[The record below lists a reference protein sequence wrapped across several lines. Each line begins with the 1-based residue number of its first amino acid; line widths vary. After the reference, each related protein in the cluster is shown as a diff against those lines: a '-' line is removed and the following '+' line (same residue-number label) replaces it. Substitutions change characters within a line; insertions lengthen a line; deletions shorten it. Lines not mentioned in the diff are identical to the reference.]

1 MLWKVLFPLNL
12 FFLFLDMIFPFSY
25 AFFLEN
31 IDLYLPNNN
40 EFPIITVT
48 ELITILISSIRN
60 HPKIPTPK
68 KETNT
73 RTAISI
79 NPVL

>member
-1 MLWKVLFPLNL
+1 MEGIISIKS
-12 FFLFLDMIFPFSY
+12 FFLFLDMVFPFSY

-40 EFPIITVT
+40 EFPITVT
-48 ELITILISSIRN
+48 ELITILISNIRN